1 MTDLERVAELLGLNI
16 FQSAE
21 NTYITYGQG
30 ENTREMLEGISLVL
44 PLLSLILQQY
54 ILTVLLRRPQMLI

>member
-1 MTDLERVAELLGLNI
+1 MTDLERVAKLFGLNI

-44 PLLSLILQQY
+44 PLLSLILH
-54 ILTVLLRRPQMLI
+54 